1 MSYSSLRFLVPG
13 SPPICAANTHLGSL
27 YTYVVD
33 GAHLQ
38 PALVQSN
45 IQIAFSKNIFRPVTF
60 INFFQRVQCTGT
72 LQLNKNAGEKTDVWH
87 RLLPQSDTGLLLKQT
102 ISEDAEGDS
111 DSVSVERV
119 GDVDH
124 KELRRRKKIGLANK
138 GRIPWNKGRKHSAE
152 TRTLIKQ
159 KTLEA
164 LSDPKVRRKMSQ
176 YAHAH
181 TEQSKARIGF
191 AQRQVW
197 AKRLKWKRLKEKF
210 YMKWAD
216 GIAEAARRGGNG
228 EQELDW
234 DSYDKIKTE
243 IALQQLQW
251 AADKAKAKELST
263 VRRENAAKAKAEKM
277 AWRIAQKRMEKRQ
290 KAKARRVMRRKID
303 RGSKKDEKEDLVVSK
318 ELKLKAILAKI
329 HKRKSIN
336 SQVGS
341 QEYMATGHQPA
352 IEKWDLE
359 FIQREKLRRETS
371 LADQIQAARSR
382 RAEYAA
388 QESIMG
394 SSSH

>member
-13 SPPICAANTHLGSL
+13 SPPICAANTDLGPL

-45 IQIAFSKNIFRPVTF
+45 IQIAILKNIFRPVTF
-60 INFFQRVQCTGT
+60 TNFFQRVQCTGT
-72 LQLNKNAGEKTDVWH
+72 LQLNKNAG
-87 RLLPQSDTGLLLKQT
+87 
-102 ISEDAEGDS
+102 DS
-111 DSVSVERV
+111 DSVSVEGV
-119 GDVDH
+119 GNVDH

-152 TRTLIKQ
+152 TCTLIKK
-159 KTLEA
+159 KTIEA

-176 YAHAH
+176 YPHAH

-191 AQRQVW
+191 AQRQIW

-216 GIAEAARRGGNG
+216 SIAEAARRGGNG

-290 KAKARRVMRRKID
+290 KEKARRVTRRKID

-336 SQVGS
+336 SQVGC